1 MVASASPLC
10 VGDGRGFPA
19 MSDTFIPARLAMARA
34 IRQMTATD
42 LAAESGITPSWV
54 SQAENLKRTP
64 SFELVREFARVLNFP
79 VEFFYRPVVNLPP
92 ADAFHFRASSR
103 LAKKDEATAR
113 SLSTLAIELSD
124 WIEATYHSPPP
135 AIPEIQDLIGSDD
148 DVLPEQAA
156 EALRG
161 AWGLG
166 VTPIKDLLQ
175 LLESKGAKVYSAG
188 GPLQAI
194 DAFSFRHGTT
204 PVIFL
209 NVHKSAE
216 RLRFDLAHELGHL
229 VMHGGSLQ
237 VEPGK
242 EKEQAANEFASSFL
256 MPRSDVIGAI
266 RGNNLALEDVLML
279 KRRWR
284 VSAMALNLRAHRLG
298 VISDWTYGA
307 LAKQLSMAGFR
318 RGEPGS
324 DLRAETSS
332 LLTQVLAD
340 MRSRGQGFAEIARQL
355 GVRSPDVQNL
365 MLGIVTFAVRDDSA
379 SNAGRPRGGSVAPV
393 ADLNARRSRSPR

>member
-1 MVASASPLC
+1 
-10 VGDGRGFPA
+10 
-19 MSDTFIPARLAMARA
+19 MSTTFIPARLEMARS
-34 IRQMTATD
+34 IRQMTAVELAVAANISAPWISQIENVKKTPGTD
-42 LAAESGITPSWV
+42 LI
-54 SQAENLKRTP
+54 R
-64 SFELVREFARVLNFP
+64 ELARVLNFP
-79 VEFFYRPVVNLPP
+79 IEFFYRPVKSQPP
-92 ADAFHFRASSR
+92 SDAFHFRATSK

-113 SLSTLAIELSD
+113 SLSTLAIELSE
-124 WIEATYHSPPP
+124 WIDATYHLP
-135 AIPEIQDLIGSDD
+135 APAVPELQDLIGSDD
-148 DVLPEQAA
+148 EVAPEQAA

-166 VTPIKDLLQ
+166 VAPVKNLLQ

-194 DAFSFRHGTT
+194 DAFSFRHGAT
-204 PVIFL
+204 PVVFL

-229 VMHGGSLQ
+229 VMHGGSLH
-237 VEPGK
+237 VESGK
-242 EKEQAANEFASSFL
+242 EKEQAANDFASSFL

-266 RGNNLALEDVLML
+266 HGNNLMLEDVLML

-298 VISDWTYGA
+298 VISDWTYST

-324 DLRAETSS
+324 DLRAESSS
-332 LLTQVLAD
+332 LLTQVMSD
-340 MRSRGQGFAEIARQL
+340 MRSRGQGFSELARIL
-355 GVRSPDVQNL
+355 DVRAQDVQNL
-365 MLGIVTFAVRDDSA
+365 MLGIVTFAIQGDGA
-379 SNAGRPRGGSVAPV
+379 M
-393 ADLNARRSRSPR
+393 RSRSTAELRAASLAPVTDLDARRGLR

>member
-1 MVASASPLC
+1 
-10 VGDGRGFPA
+10 
-19 MSDTFIPARLAMARA
+19 MSTTFIPARLEMARA

-42 LAAESGITPSWV
+42 LAAAASISAPWISQIENVKKTPG
-54 SQAENLKRTP
+54 P
-64 SFELVREFARVLNFP
+64 DIVRELARVLNFP
-79 VEFFYRPVVNLPP
+79 VEFFYRPVKSQPP
-92 ADAFHFRASSR
+92 SDAFHFRATSK

-124 WIEATYHSPPP
+124 WIEATYHSPAP
-135 AIPEIQDLIGSDD
+135 AVPEAQDLIGSDD
-148 DVLPEQAA
+148 ELAPEQAA
-156 EALRG
+156 EAVRG

-166 VTPIKDLLQ
+166 VAPIKNLLQ

-194 DAFSFRHGTT
+194 DAFSFRHGAT

-229 VMHGGSLQ
+229 VMHGGSLN

-242 EKEQAANEFASSFL
+242 EKEQAANDFASSFL

-266 RGNNLALEDVLML
+266 HSNNLMLEDVLML

-298 VISDWTYGA
+298 VISDWTYST

-324 DLRAETSS
+324 DLHAESSS
-332 LLTQVLAD
+332 LLTQVMSD
-340 MRSRGQGFAEIARQL
+340 MRSRGQGFSELARL
-355 GVRSPDVQNL
+355 LDVRAQDVQDL
-365 MLGIVTFAVRDDSA
+365 MLGIVTFAIQGDGVVRSRSTADLRDA
-379 SNAGRPRGGSVAPV
+379 SLAPV
-393 ADLNARRSRSPR
+393 ADLNARRERS

>member
-1 MVASASPLC
+1 
-10 VGDGRGFPA
+10 
-19 MSDTFIPARLAMARA
+19 MSTTFIPARLEMARA
-34 IRQMTATD
+34 IRQITATD
-42 LAAESGITPSWV
+42 LAAAASISAPWISQIENVKKTPG
-54 SQAENLKRTP
+54 P
-64 SFELVREFARVLNFP
+64 DLVRELARVLNFP
-79 VEFFYRPVVNLPP
+79 VEFFYRPVKTQPP
-92 ADAFHFRASSR
+92 SDAFHFRATSK

-124 WIEATYHSPPP
+124 WIEATYHSPAP
-135 AIPEIQDLIGSDD
+135 AVPEVQDLIGSDD
-148 DVLPEQAA
+148 ELAPEQAA
-156 EALRG
+156 EAVRG

-166 VTPIKDLLQ
+166 VAPVKNLLQ

-194 DAFSFRHGTT
+194 DAFSFRHGAT

-229 VMHGGSLQ
+229 VMHGGSLN

-242 EKEQAANEFASSFL
+242 EKEQAANDFASSFL

-266 RGNNLALEDVLML
+266 HGNNLMLEDVLML

-298 VISDWTYGA
+298 VISDWTYST

-324 DLRAETSS
+324 DLRTESSS
-332 LLTQVLAD
+332 LLTQVMSD
-340 MRSRGQGFAEIARQL
+340 MRSRGQGFAELARL
-355 GVRSPDVQNL
+355 LDVRAQDVQDL
-365 MLGIVTFAVRDDSA
+365 MLGIVTFAIQGDGVARSRSTADLRDA
-379 SNAGRPRGGSVAPV
+379 SLAPV
-393 ADLNARRSRSPR
+393 ADLNARRGSS

>member
-1 MVASASPLC
+1 
-10 VGDGRGFPA
+10 
-19 MSDTFIPARLAMARA
+19 MSTTFVPARLEMARA

-42 LAAESGITPSWV
+42 LAAAARTTASWV
-54 SQAENLKRTP
+54 SQAENMKKTP
-64 SFELVREFARVLNFP
+64 SPELIREFARVLNFP
-79 VEFFYRPVVNLPP
+79 VDFFYRPVASLPP
-92 ADAFHFRASSR
+92 SDAFHFRATSR

-124 WIEATYHSPPP
+124 WIEATYRAPEP
-135 AIPEIQDLIGSDD
+135 AIPELQDLIDSDD
-148 DVLPEQAA
+148 ELPPEQAA

-166 VTPIKDLLQ
+166 VAPIKNLLK

-188 GPLQAI
+188 GPLKAI
-194 DAFSFRHGTT
+194 DAFSFRHGHT

-242 EKEQAANEFASSFL
+242 EKEQAANDFASSFL
-256 MPRSDVIGAI
+256 MPRADVLGAI
-266 RGNNLALEDVLML
+266 RGNLMLEDILML

-298 VISDWTYGA
+298 VISEWTYGT

-324 DLRAETSS
+324 DLLVESSS
-332 LLTQVLAD
+332 LLTQVMSD
-340 MRSRGQGFAEIARQL
+340 MRIRGEGFSEIARSL
-355 GVRSPDVQNL
+355 NVRPHDIQDL
-365 MLGIVTFAVRDDSA
+365 MLGIVTFAIQGDATARSRGIAELHSVRTAPIADLTVHR
-379 SNAGRPRGGSVAPV
+379 AGRS
-393 ADLNARRSRSPR
+393 RR

>member
-1 MVASASPLC
+1 
-10 VGDGRGFPA
+10 
-19 MSDTFIPARLAMARA
+19 MARA

-42 LAAESGITPSWV
+42 LAAASGTTPSWV
-54 SQAENLKRTP
+54 SQAENLKKTP
-64 SFELVREFARVLNFP
+64 SSDLVREFARVLNFP

-92 ADAFHFRASSR
+92 SDAFHFRASSR

-124 WIEATYHSPPP
+124 WIEATYRSPEP
-135 AIPEIQDLIGSDD
+135 AVPELQDLIDSDD
-148 DVLPEQAA
+148 EVGPEQVA

-166 VTPIKDLLQ
+166 VAPIKNLLQ

-194 DAFSFRHGTT
+194 DAFSFRHGAT
-204 PVIFL
+204 PVVFL

-229 VMHGGSLQ
+229 VMHGGSLH

-242 EKEQAANEFASSFL
+242 EKEKAANEFASAFL
-256 MPRSDVIGAI
+256 MPRADVIGAI
-266 RGNNLALEDVLML
+266 RGNNLLLEDLLMM

-332 LLTQVLAD
+332 LLTQVLGD
-340 MRSRGQGFAEIARQL
+340 MRSRGQGFAEIARHIS
-355 GVRSPDVQNL
+355 VRSQDVQDL
-365 MLGIVTFAVRDDSA
+365 MLGIVTFAMQDDGERVGTEVERA
-379 SNAGRPRGGSVAPV
+379 SLAPV
-393 ADLNARRSRSPR
+393 ANLNSRRSPRVPR

>member
-1 MVASASPLC
+1 MPASAIQFAPVWRSPWRVSEGSPSSVTRTSHLVAS
-10 VGDGRGFPA
+10 R
-19 MSDTFIPARLAMARA
+19 TLA
-34 IRQMTATD
+34 
-42 LAAESGITPSWV
+42 V
-54 SQAENLKRTP
+54 VRTP
-64 SFELVREFARVLNFP
+64 PRGPRSSRSSGSRELARVLNFP
-79 VEFFYRPVVNLPP
+79 VEFFYRPVKSQPP
-92 ADAFHFRASSR
+92 SDAFHFRATSK
-103 LAKKDEATAR
+103 LAKKDEATAW

-124 WIEATYHSPPP
+124 WIEATYHSPAP
-135 AIPEIQDLIGSDD
+135 AVPEVQDLIGSDD
-148 DVLPEQAA
+148 ELAPEQAA
-156 EALRG
+156 EAVRG

-166 VTPIKDLLQ
+166 VAPIKNLLQ
-175 LLESKGAKVYSAG
+175 LLESKGAKIYSAG

-194 DAFSFRHGTT
+194 DAFSFRHGAT

-229 VMHGGSLQ
+229 VMHGGSLN

-242 EKEQAANEFASSFL
+242 EKEQAANDFASSFL

-266 RGNNLALEDVLML
+266 HGNNLMLEDVLML

-298 VISDWTYGA
+298 VISDWTYSA

-324 DLRAETSS
+324 DLRAESSS
-332 LLTQVLAD
+332 LLTQVMSD
-340 MRSRGQGFAEIARQL
+340 IRGRGQGFSELARL
-355 GVRSPDVQNL
+355 LDVRAQDVQDL
-365 MLGIVTFAVRDDSA
+365 MLGIVTFAIQGDGVVRSRSTADLRDA
-379 SNAGRPRGGSVAPV
+379 SLAPV
-393 ADLNARRSRSPR
+393 ADLNARRGRS

>member
-1 MVASASPLC
+1 
-10 VGDGRGFPA
+10 
-19 MSDTFIPARLAMARA
+19 MSTTFIPARLEMARA

-42 LAAESGITPSWV
+42 LASAASISAPWISQIENVKKTPG
-54 SQAENLKRTP
+54 P
-64 SFELVREFARVLNFP
+64 ELVRELARVLNFP
-79 VEFFYRPVVNLPP
+79 VEFFYRPVKSQPP
-92 ADAFHFRASSR
+92 SDAFHFRATSK

-124 WIEATYHSPPP
+124 WIETTYHSPAP
-135 AIPEIQDLIGSDD
+135 AVPEVQDLIGSDD
-148 DVLPEQAA
+148 ELAPEQAA
-156 EALRG
+156 EAVRG

-166 VTPIKDLLQ
+166 VAPIRNLLQ

-194 DAFSFRHGTT
+194 DAFSFRHGAT

-229 VMHGGSLQ
+229 VMHGGSLN

-242 EKEQAANEFASSFL
+242 EKEQAANDFASSFL

-266 RGNNLALEDVLML
+266 HSNNLMLEDVLML

-298 VISDWTYGA
+298 VISDWTYST

-324 DLRAETSS
+324 DLRAESSS
-332 LLTQVLAD
+332 LLTQVMSD
-340 MRSRGQGFAEIARQL
+340 MRSRGQGFSELARL
-355 GVRSPDVQNL
+355 LDVRAQDVQDL
-365 MLGIVTFAVRDDSA
+365 MLGIVTFAIQGDGGVRSRSTADLRDA
-379 SNAGRPRGGSVAPV
+379 SLAPV
-393 ADLNARRSRSPR
+393 ADLNARRGRS

>member
-1 MVASASPLC
+1 
-10 VGDGRGFPA
+10 
-19 MSDTFIPARLAMARA
+19 MARA

-42 LAAESGITPSWV
+42 LAAAASISAPWISQIENVKKTPG
-54 SQAENLKRTP
+54 P
-64 SFELVREFARVLNFP
+64 DIVRELARVLNFP
-79 VEFFYRPVVNLPP
+79 VEFFYRPVKSQPP
-92 ADAFHFRASSR
+92 SDAFHFRATSK

-124 WIEATYHSPPP
+124 WIEATYHSPAP
-135 AIPEIQDLIGSDD
+135 AVPEVQDLIGSDD
-148 DVLPEQAA
+148 ELAPEQAA
-156 EALRG
+156 EAVRG

-166 VTPIKDLLQ
+166 VAPIKNLLQ

-194 DAFSFRHGTT
+194 DAFSFRHGAT

-229 VMHGGSLQ
+229 VMHGGSLN

-242 EKEQAANEFASSFL
+242 EKEQAANDFASSFL

-266 RGNNLALEDVLML
+266 HGNNLMLEDVLTL
-279 KRRWR
+279 KQRWR

-298 VISDWTYGA
+298 VISDWTYST

-324 DLRAETSS
+324 DLRAESSS
-332 LLTQVLAD
+332 LLTQVMSD
-340 MRSRGQGFAEIARQL
+340 MRSRGQGFSELARL
-355 GVRSPDVQNL
+355 LDVRAQDVQDL
-365 MLGIVTFAVRDDSA
+365 MLGIVTFAIQGDGVVRSRSTADLRDA
-379 SNAGRPRGGSVAPV
+379 SLAPV
-393 ADLNARRSRSPR
+393 ADLNARRGRS

>member
-1 MVASASPLC
+1 
-10 VGDGRGFPA
+10 
-19 MSDTFIPARLAMARA
+19 MSDTFIPARLEMARA

-42 LAAESGITPSWV
+42 LAAASGTSPAWV
-54 SQAENLKRTP
+54 SQAENLKKTP
-64 SFELVREFARVLNFP
+64 SSELVREFARVLNFP
-79 VEFFYRPVVNLPP
+79 VEFFYRPVVGLPP
-92 ADAFHFRASSR
+92 SDAFHFRASSR
-103 LAKKDEATAR
+103 LAKRDEATAR

-124 WIEATYHSPPP
+124 WIEATYRSPAP
-135 AIPEIQDLIGSDD
+135 AVPELQDLIDSDD
-148 DVLPEQAA
+148 ELGPEQAA

-166 VTPIKDLLQ
+166 VAPIKNLLQ
-175 LLESKGAKVYSAG
+175 LLESKGAKIYSAG

-194 DAFSFRHGTT
+194 DAFSFRHGAT
-204 PVIFL
+204 PVFFL

-229 VMHGGSLQ
+229 VMHGGSLH

-242 EKEQAANEFASSFL
+242 EKEQAANDFASSFL
-256 MPRSDVIGAI
+256 MPRADVIGAI
-266 RGNNLALEDVLML
+266 RGNNLMLEDVLML
-279 KRRWR
+279 KRRWQ

-298 VISDWTYGA
+298 VISDWTYST

-332 LLTQVLAD
+332 LLTQVLGD
-340 MRSRGQGFAEIARQL
+340 LRSRGQGFSEVARQL
-355 GVRSPDVQNL
+355 CVRSQDVQDL
-365 MLGIVTFAVRDDSA
+365 MLGIVTFAVQDD
-379 SNAGRPRGGSVAPV
+379 NAGGARGAADYSEVSLAPV
-393 ADLNARRSRSPR
+393 ADLNSRRSSRLPR

>member
-1 MVASASPLC
+1 
-10 VGDGRGFPA
+10 
-19 MSDTFIPARLAMARA
+19 MSHTFIPKRLEMARA

-42 LAAESGITPSWV
+42 LAAASGTTPSWV
-54 SQAENLKRTP
+54 SQAENLKKTP
-64 SFELVREFARVLNFP
+64 SSDLIREFARVLNFP
-79 VEFFYRPVVNLPP
+79 VEFFYRPVVDLPP
-92 ADAFHFRASSR
+92 SDAFHFRASSR
-103 LAKKDEATAR
+103 LAKKAEATAR
-113 SLSTLAIELSD
+113 SLSTLAIELSN
-124 WIEATYHSPPP
+124 WMEATYRSPAP
-135 AIPEIQDLIGSDD
+135 AVPELQDLIDSDD
-148 DVLPEQAA
+148 ELGPEQAA

-166 VTPIKDLLQ
+166 VAPIKNLLQ
-175 LLESKGAKVYSAG
+175 LLESKGARVYSAG

-194 DAFSFRHGTT
+194 DAFSFRHGAT

-229 VMHGGSLQ
+229 VMHGGSLH

-242 EKEQAANEFASSFL
+242 EKEQAANEFASAFL
-256 MPRSDVIGAI
+256 MPRADVIGAI
-266 RGNNLALEDVLML
+266 RGNNLLLEDVLML

-298 VISDWTYGA
+298 VISDWTYSA

-332 LLTQVLAD
+332 LLTQVLGD

-355 GVRSPDVQNL
+355 SVRSQDVQDL
-365 MLGIVTFAVRDDSA
+365 MLGIVTFAMQDDGERFATEGQRA
-379 SNAGRPRGGSVAPV
+379 SLAPV
-393 ADLNARRSRSPR
+393 ADLNSRRSPRVSR

>member
-1 MVASASPLC
+1 
-10 VGDGRGFPA
+10 
-19 MSDTFIPARLAMARA
+19 MSTTFIPARLEMARA

-42 LAAESGITPSWV
+42 LASAASISAPWISQIENVKKTPG
-54 SQAENLKRTP
+54 P
-64 SFELVREFARVLNFP
+64 ELVRELARVLNFP
-79 VEFFYRPVVNLPP
+79 VEFFYRPVKSQPP
-92 ADAFHFRASSR
+92 SDAFHFRATSK

-124 WIEATYHSPPP
+124 WIEATYHSPAP
-135 AIPEIQDLIGSDD
+135 AVPEVQDLIGSDD
-148 DVLPEQAA
+148 ELSPEQAA
-156 EALRG
+156 EAVRG

-166 VTPIKDLLQ
+166 VAPVKNLLQ

-194 DAFSFRHGTT
+194 DAFSFRHGAT

-209 NVHKSAE
+209 NAHKSAE

-229 VMHGGSLQ
+229 VMHGGSLS

-242 EKEQAANEFASSFL
+242 EKEQAANDFASSFL

-266 RGNNLALEDVLML
+266 HGNNLMLEDVLML

-298 VISDWTYGA
+298 VISEWTYST

-324 DLRAETSS
+324 DLRAESSS
-332 LLTQVLAD
+332 LLTQVMSD
-340 MRSRGQGFAEIARQL
+340 MRSRGQGFSELARL
-355 GVRSPDVQNL
+355 LDVRAQDVQDL
-365 MLGIVTFAVRDDSA
+365 MLGIVTFAIQGDGVVRSRSTADLRDA
-379 SNAGRPRGGSVAPV
+379 SLAPV
-393 ADLNARRSRSPR
+393 ADLNARRGRS

>member
-1 MVASASPLC
+1 
-10 VGDGRGFPA
+10 
-19 MSDTFIPARLAMARA
+19 MSSNFIPARLEMARA

-42 LAAESGITPSWV
+42 LAAAAGTTPPWV
-54 SQAENLKRTP
+54 SQAENLKKTP
-64 SFELVREFARVLNFP
+64 SPELIREFARVLNFP
-79 VEFFYRPVVNLPP
+79 LDFFYRPVASLPP
-92 ADAFHFRASSR
+92 SDAFHFRASSR

-124 WIEATYHSPPP
+124 WIEATYRAP
-135 AIPEIQDLIGSDD
+135 APAVPEIQDLIDSDD
-148 DVLPEQAA
+148 DLAPEQAA

-166 VTPIKDLLQ
+166 VAPIKNLLQ

-194 DAFSFRHGTT
+194 DAFSFRHGST
-204 PVIFL
+204 PVIFM
-209 NVHKSAE
+209 NIHKSAE

-229 VMHGGSLQ
+229 VMHGGSLH

-242 EKEQAANEFASSFL
+242 EKEQAANDFASSFL
-256 MPRSDVIGAI
+256 MPRADVLGAI
-266 RGNNLALEDVLML
+266 RGNLMLEDIMVL

-298 VISDWTYGA
+298 VISEWTYGS

-324 DLRAETSS
+324 DLRAESSS
-332 LLTQVLAD
+332 LLTQVMSD
-340 MRSRGQGFAEIARQL
+340 MRGRGEGFADIAKAL
-355 GVRSPDVQNL
+355 SVRAQDIQDL
-365 MLGIVTFAVRDDSA
+365 MLGIVTFAIQGDGLGRSRSTAELRDA
-379 SNAGRPRGGSVAPV
+379 SLAPV
-393 ADLNARRSRSPR
+393 ADLSARRGRH

>member
-1 MVASASPLC
+1 
-10 VGDGRGFPA
+10 
-19 MSDTFIPARLAMARA
+19 MSTTFIPERLEMARA
-34 IRQMTATD
+34 IRQMTGVE
-42 LAAESGITPSWV
+42 LAAATGITAPWI
-54 SQAENLKRTP
+54 SQIENVKKTP
-64 SFELVREFARVLNFP
+64 GSELVREFARALNFP
-79 VEFFYRPVVNLPP
+79 IEFFYRPVKSQPP
-92 ADAFHFRASSR
+92 LDAFHFRATSK

-135 AIPEIQDLIGSDD
+135 NVPEQQDLIGSDD
-148 DVLPEQAA
+148 ELAPEQAA
-156 EALRG
+156 EAVRG

-166 VTPIKDLLQ
+166 VAPIKNLLQ
-175 LLESKGAKVYSAG
+175 LLESKGAMVYSAG

-194 DAFSFRHGTT
+194 DAFSFRHGAT

-229 VMHGGSLQ
+229 VMHGGSLN

-242 EKEQAANEFASSFL
+242 EKEQAANDFASSFL

-266 RGNNLALEDVLML
+266 RGNNLMLEDVLML

-284 VSAMALNLRAHRLG
+284 VSAMALNLRAHRIG
-298 VISDWTYGA
+298 VISDWTYST

-324 DLRAETSS
+324 DLRAESSS
-332 LLTQVLAD
+332 LLTQVMSD
-340 MRSRGQGFAEIARQL
+340 MRSRGQGFSELARL
-355 GVRSPDVQNL
+355 LDVRAQDVQDL
-365 MLGIVTFAVRDDSA
+365 MLGIVTFAIQGEGMVRSRSA
-379 SNAGRPRGGSVAPV
+379 ADLRDASLTPV
-393 ADLNARRSRSPR
+393 ADLNARRGAR

>member
-1 MVASASPLC
+1 
-10 VGDGRGFPA
+10 
-19 MSDTFIPARLAMARA
+19 MSTTFIPARLEMARA

-42 LAAESGITPSWV
+42 LASAASISAPWISQIENVKKTPG
-54 SQAENLKRTP
+54 P
-64 SFELVREFARVLNFP
+64 ELVRELARVLNFP
-79 VEFFYRPVVNLPP
+79 VEFFYRPVKSQPP
-92 ADAFHFRASSR
+92 SDAFHFRATSK

-124 WIEATYHSPPP
+124 WIETTYHSPAP
-135 AIPEIQDLIGSDD
+135 AIPEVQDLIGSDD
-148 DVLPEQAA
+148 ELAPEQAA
-156 EALRG
+156 EAVRG

-166 VTPIKDLLQ
+166 VAPIKNLLQ

-194 DAFSFRHGTT
+194 DAFSFRHGAT

-229 VMHGGSLQ
+229 VMHGGSLN

-242 EKEQAANEFASSFL
+242 EKEQAANDFASSFL

-266 RGNNLALEDVLML
+266 HSNNLMLEDVLML

-298 VISDWTYGA
+298 VISDWTYST

-324 DLRAETSS
+324 DLRTESSS
-332 LLTQVLAD
+332 LLTQVMSD
-340 MRSRGQGFAEIARQL
+340 MRSRGQGFSELARL
-355 GVRSPDVQNL
+355 LDVRAQDVQDL
-365 MLGIVTFAVRDDSA
+365 MLGIVTFAIQGDGVVRSRSTADLRDA
-379 SNAGRPRGGSVAPV
+379 SLAPV
-393 ADLNARRSRSPR
+393 VDLNARRGRS

>member
-1 MVASASPLC
+1 
-10 VGDGRGFPA
+10 
-19 MSDTFIPARLAMARA
+19 MARA

-42 LAAESGITPSWV
+42 LASAASISAPWISQIENVKKTPG
-54 SQAENLKRTP
+54 P
-64 SFELVREFARVLNFP
+64 ELVRELARVLNFP
-79 VEFFYRPVVNLPP
+79 VEFFYRPVKSQPP
-92 ADAFHFRASSR
+92 SDAFHFRATSK

-124 WIEATYHSPPP
+124 WIEATYHSPAP
-135 AIPEIQDLIGSDD
+135 AVPEVQDLIGSDD
-148 DVLPEQAA
+148 ELAPEQAA
-156 EALRG
+156 EAVRG

-166 VTPIKDLLQ
+166 VAPIKNLLQ

-194 DAFSFRHGTT
+194 DAFSFRHGAT

-229 VMHGGSLQ
+229 VMHGGSLN

-242 EKEQAANEFASSFL
+242 EKEQAANDFASSFL

-266 RGNNLALEDVLML
+266 HSNTLILEDVLTL

-298 VISDWTYGA
+298 VISDWTYST

-324 DLRAETSS
+324 DLRAESSS
-332 LLTQVLAD
+332 LLTQVMSD
-340 MRSRGQGFAEIARQL
+340 MRSRSQGFSELARL
-355 GVRSPDVQNL
+355 LDVRAQDVQDL
-365 MLGIVTFAVRDDSA
+365 MLGIVTFAIQGDGVVRSRSTADLRDA
-379 SNAGRPRGGSVAPV
+379 SLAPV
-393 ADLNARRSRSPR
+393 ADLNARRGRS

>member
-1 MVASASPLC
+1 
-10 VGDGRGFPA
+10 
-19 MSDTFIPARLAMARA
+19 MSTTFIPARLEMARA

-42 LAAESGITPSWV
+42 LASAASISAPWISQIENVKKTPG
-54 SQAENLKRTP
+54 P
-64 SFELVREFARVLNFP
+64 ELVRELARVLNFP
-79 VEFFYRPVVNLPP
+79 VEFFYRPVKSQPP
-92 ADAFHFRASSR
+92 SDAFHFRATSK
-103 LAKKDEATAR
+103 LAMKDEATAR

-124 WIEATYHSPPP
+124 WIETTYHSPAP
-135 AIPEIQDLIGSDD
+135 AIPEVQDLIGSDD
-148 DVLPEQAA
+148 ELAPEQAA
-156 EALRG
+156 EAVRG

-166 VTPIKDLLQ
+166 VAPIKNLLQ

-194 DAFSFRHGTT
+194 DAFSFRHGAT

-229 VMHGGSLQ
+229 VMHGGSLN

-242 EKEQAANEFASSFL
+242 EKEQAANDFASSFL

-266 RGNNLALEDVLML
+266 HSNNLMLEDVLML

-298 VISDWTYGA
+298 VISDWTYST

-324 DLRAETSS
+324 DLRTESSS
-332 LLTQVLAD
+332 LLTQVMSD
-340 MRSRGQGFAEIARQL
+340 MRSRGQGFSELARL
-355 GVRSPDVQNL
+355 LDVRAQDVQDL
-365 MLGIVTFAVRDDSA
+365 MLGIVTFAIQGDGVVRSRSTADLRDA
-379 SNAGRPRGGSVAPV
+379 SLAPV
-393 ADLNARRSRSPR
+393 VDLNARRGRS

>member
-1 MVASASPLC
+1 
-10 VGDGRGFPA
+10 
-19 MSDTFIPARLAMARA
+19 
-34 IRQMTATD
+34 
-42 LAAESGITPSWV
+42 
-54 SQAENLKRTP
+54 
-64 SFELVREFARVLNFP
+64 
-79 VEFFYRPVVNLPP
+79 
-92 ADAFHFRASSR
+92 
-103 LAKKDEATAR
+103 
-113 SLSTLAIELSD
+113 
-124 WIEATYHSPPP
+124 
-135 AIPEIQDLIGSDD
+135 LIGSDD
-148 DVLPEQAA
+148 ELSPEQAA
-156 EALRG
+156 EAVRG

-166 VTPIKDLLQ
+166 VAPVKNLLQ

-194 DAFSFRHGTT
+194 DAFSFRHGAT

-229 VMHGGSLQ
+229 VMHGGSLS

-242 EKEQAANEFASSFL
+242 EKEQAANDFASSFL

-266 RGNNLALEDVLML
+266 HGNNLMLEDVLML

-298 VISDWTYGA
+298 VISEWTYST

-324 DLRAETSS
+324 DLRAESSS
-332 LLTQVLAD
+332 LLTQVMSD
-340 MRSRGQGFAEIARQL
+340 MRSRGQGFSELARL
-355 GVRSPDVQNL
+355 LDVRAQDVQDL
-365 MLGIVTFAVRDDSA
+365 MLGIVTFAIQGDGVVRSRSTADLRDA
-379 SNAGRPRGGSVAPV
+379 SLAPV
-393 ADLNARRSRSPR
+393 ADLNARRGRS

>member
-1 MVASASPLC
+1 
-10 VGDGRGFPA
+10 
-19 MSDTFIPARLAMARA
+19 MSTTFIPARLEMARA

-42 LAAESGITPSWV
+42 LASAASISAPWISQIENVKKTPG
-54 SQAENLKRTP
+54 P
-64 SFELVREFARVLNFP
+64 ELVRELARVLNFP
-79 VEFFYRPVVNLPP
+79 VEFFYRPVKSQPP
-92 ADAFHFRASSR
+92 SDAFHFRATSK

-124 WIEATYHSPPP
+124 WIEATYHSPAP
-135 AIPEIQDLIGSDD
+135 AVPEVQDLIGSDD
-148 DVLPEQAA
+148 ELSPEQAA
-156 EALRG
+156 EAVRG

-166 VTPIKDLLQ
+166 VAPVKNLLQ

-194 DAFSFRHGTT
+194 DAFSFRHGAT

-229 VMHGGSLQ
+229 VMHGGSLS

-242 EKEQAANEFASSFL
+242 EKEQAANDFASSFL

-266 RGNNLALEDVLML
+266 HGNNLMLEDVLML

-298 VISDWTYGA
+298 VISEWTYST

-324 DLRAETSS
+324 DLRVESSS
-332 LLTQVLAD
+332 LLTQVMSD
-340 MRSRGQGFAEIARQL
+340 MRSRGQGFSELARL
-355 GVRSPDVQNL
+355 LDVRAQDVQDL
-365 MLGIVTFAVRDDSA
+365 MLGIVTFAIQGDGVVRSRSTADLRDA
-379 SNAGRPRGGSVAPV
+379 SLAPV
-393 ADLNARRSRSPR
+393 ADLNARRGRS

>member
-1 MVASASPLC
+1 
-10 VGDGRGFPA
+10 
-19 MSDTFIPARLAMARA
+19 MSSSFIPARLEMARA

-42 LAAESGITPSWV
+42 LAAAASISAPWISQIENVKKTPG
-54 SQAENLKRTP
+54 P
-64 SFELVREFARVLNFP
+64 DLVRELARVLNFP
-79 VEFFYRPVVNLPP
+79 VEFFYRPVKSQPP
-92 ADAFHFRASSR
+92 SDAFHFRATSR

-124 WIEATYHSPPP
+124 WIEATYDSPAP
-135 AIPEIQDLIGSDD
+135 AVPEVQDLIGSDD
-148 DVLPEQAA
+148 ELAPEQAA

-166 VTPIKDLLQ
+166 VAPIKNLLQ

-194 DAFSFRHGTT
+194 DAFSFRHAAT

-229 VMHGGSLQ
+229 VMHGGSLN

-242 EKEQAANEFASSFL
+242 EKEQAANDFASSFL

-266 RGNNLALEDVLML
+266 HGNNLMLEDVLML

-298 VISDWTYGA
+298 VISDWTYST

-324 DLRAETSS
+324 DLRAESSS
-332 LLTQVLAD
+332 LLTQVMTD
-340 MRSRGQGFAEIARQL
+340 MRSRGQGFAELSRL
-355 GVRSPDVQNL
+355 LDVRAQDVQDL
-365 MLGIVTFAVRDDSA
+365 MLGIVTFAIQGDRVVRSRSKADLRDA
-379 SNAGRPRGGSVAPV
+379 SLAPV
-393 ADLNARRSRSPR
+393 ADLSSRRGRS

>member
-1 MVASASPLC
+1 
-10 VGDGRGFPA
+10 
-19 MSDTFIPARLAMARA
+19 MARA

-42 LAAESGITPSWV
+42 LASAASISAPWISQIENVKKTPG
-54 SQAENLKRTP
+54 P
-64 SFELVREFARVLNFP
+64 ELVRELARVLNFP
-79 VEFFYRPVVNLPP
+79 VEFFYRPVKSQPP
-92 ADAFHFRASSR
+92 SDAFHFRATSK

-124 WIEATYHSPPP
+124 WIETTYHSPAP
-135 AIPEIQDLIGSDD
+135 AIPEVQDLIGSDD
-148 DVLPEQAA
+148 ELAPEQAA
-156 EALRG
+156 EAVRG

-166 VTPIKDLLQ
+166 VAPIKNLLQ

-194 DAFSFRHGTT
+194 DAFSFRHGAT

-229 VMHGGSLQ
+229 VMHGGSLN

-242 EKEQAANEFASSFL
+242 EKEQAANDFASSFL

-266 RGNNLALEDVLML
+266 HSNNLMLEDVLML

-298 VISDWTYGA
+298 VISDWTYST

-324 DLRAETSS
+324 DLRTESSS
-332 LLTQVLAD
+332 LLTQVMSD
-340 MRSRGQGFAEIARQL
+340 MRSRGQGFSELARL
-355 GVRSPDVQNL
+355 LDVRAQDVQDL
-365 MLGIVTFAVRDDSA
+365 MLGIVTFAIQGDGVVRSRSTADLRDA
-379 SNAGRPRGGSVAPV
+379 SLAPV
-393 ADLNARRSRSPR
+393 VDLNARRGRS

>member
-1 MVASASPLC
+1 
-10 VGDGRGFPA
+10 
-19 MSDTFIPARLAMARA
+19 MSTTFVPARLEMARA
-34 IRQMTATD
+34 IRQMTAID
-42 LAAESGITPSWV
+42 LATAANISAPWISQIENVKKTP
-54 SQAENLKRTP
+54 AP
-64 SFELVREFARVLNFP
+64 DLVRELARVLNFP
-79 VEFFYRPVVNLPP
+79 VEFFYRPVKSQPP
-92 ADAFHFRASSR
+92 SDAFHFRATSK

-124 WIEATYHSPPP
+124 WIEDVYRSPAPDV
-135 AIPEIQDLIGSDD
+135 PELQDLIDSDD
-148 DVLPEQAA
+148 ELPPDQAA

-166 VTPIKDLLQ
+166 VAPIKNLLQ
-175 LLESKGAKVYSAG
+175 LLESRGAKVYSAG

-229 VMHGGSLQ
+229 VMHGGSLH

-242 EKEQAANEFASSFL
+242 EKEQAANDFASSFL

-266 RGNNLALEDVLML
+266 HGNNLMLEDVLML

-298 VISDWTYGA
+298 VISDWTYGT

-324 DLRAETSS
+324 DLRAESSS
-332 LLTQVLAD
+332 LLTQVMSD
-340 MRSRGQGFAEIARQL
+340 MRGLGQGFADIARVL
-355 GVRSPDVQNL
+355 DVRAQDIQDL
-365 MLGIVTFAVRDDSA
+365 MLGIVTFAIQG
-379 SNAGRPRGGSVAPV
+379 NGAGRSRGTAELRDVSLAPV
-393 ADLNARRSRSPR
+393 SDLNARRGAR

>member
-1 MVASASPLC
+1 
-10 VGDGRGFPA
+10 
-19 MSDTFIPARLAMARA
+19 MSTTFIPARLEMARA
-34 IRQMTATD
+34 IRQMTGVE
-42 LAAESGITPSWV
+42 LAAAAGISAPWISQIENVKKTPGPD
-54 SQAENLKRTP
+54 LI
-64 SFELVREFARVLNFP
+64 REFARVLNFP
-79 VEFFYRPVVNLPP
+79 IEFFYRPVKSQPP
-92 ADAFHFRASSR
+92 LDAFHFRATSK

-124 WIEATYHSPPP
+124 WIETTYHSPSPNV
-135 AIPEIQDLIGSDD
+135 PEQQDLIGSDD
-148 DVLPEQAA
+148 ELAPEQAA

-166 VTPIKDLLQ
+166 VAPIKNLLQ

-194 DAFSFRHGTT
+194 DAFSFRHGAT

-229 VMHGGSLQ
+229 VMHGGSLN

-242 EKEQAANEFASSFL
+242 EKEQAANDFASSFL

-266 RGNNLALEDVLML
+266 RSNNLMLEDVLML

-298 VISDWTYGA
+298 VISDWTYST

-324 DLRAETSS
+324 DLRAESSS
-332 LLTQVLAD
+332 LLTQVMSD
-340 MRSRGQGFAEIARQL
+340 MRSHGQGFSELARL
-355 GVRSPDVQNL
+355 LDVRAQDVQDL
-365 MLGIVTFAVRDDSA
+365 MLGIVTFAIQGDGIQRTPSTGRLRDVSL
-379 SNAGRPRGGSVAPV
+379 APV
-393 ADLNARRSRSPR
+393 ADIRSRRDAGR

>member
-1 MVASASPLC
+1 
-10 VGDGRGFPA
+10 
-19 MSDTFIPARLAMARA
+19 MSTTFIPARLEMARA
-34 IRQMTATD
+34 IRQMTGVE
-42 LAAESGITPSWV
+42 LAAAAGIGAPWI
-54 SQAENLKRTP
+54 SQIENVKRTP
-64 SFELVREFARVLNFP
+64 SPELVREFARVLNFP
-79 VEFFYRPVVNLPP
+79 VEFFYRPVKSQPP
-92 ADAFHFRASSR
+92 LDAFHFRASSK

-124 WIEATYHSPPP
+124 WIEETYRSPSPDL
-135 AIPEIQDLIGSDD
+135 PEQQDLIGSDD
-148 DVLPEQAA
+148 ELAPEQAA

-166 VTPIKDLLQ
+166 VAPIKNLLQ

-194 DAFSFRHGTT
+194 DAFSFRHGPT

-229 VMHGGSLQ
+229 VMHGGSLH

-242 EKEQAANEFASSFL
+242 EKEQAANDFASSFL

-266 RGNNLALEDVLML
+266 RGNNLMLEDILML

-298 VISDWTYGA
+298 VISDWTYST

-324 DLRAETSS
+324 DLRVESSS
-332 LLTQVLAD
+332 LLTQVMSD
-340 MRSRGQGFAEIARQL
+340 MRSRGHGFAELARIL
-355 GVRSPDVQNL
+355 DVRAQDVQDL
-365 MLGIVTFAVRDDSA
+365 MLGIVTFAIQGDRLGQSRSA
-379 SNAGRPRGGSVAPV
+379 AELREVSSAPV
-393 ADLNARRSRSPR
+393 ADLSARRGRR

>member
-1 MVASASPLC
+1 M
-10 VGDGRGFPA
+10 RT
-19 MSDTFIPARLAMARA
+19 TFIPARLAMARA
-34 IRQMTATD
+34 VRQMTAVD
-42 LAAESGITPSWV
+42 LAAAAGISAPWISQIENVKKTPG
-54 SQAENLKRTP
+54 P
-64 SFELVREFARVLNFP
+64 ELVRELARVLNFP
-79 VEFFYRPVVNLPP
+79 IEFFYRPVKSQPP
-92 ADAFHFRASSR
+92 LDAFHFRATSK

-113 SLSTLAIELSD
+113 GLATLAIELSE
-124 WIEATYHSPPP
+124 WIEATYHSPAPN
-135 AIPEIQDLIGSDD
+135 IPELQDLIDSDD
-148 DVLPEQAA
+148 ELAPEQAA

-166 VTPIKDLLQ
+166 VAPIKNFLH

-194 DAFSFRHGTT
+194 DAFSFRHRATA
-204 PVIFL
+204 VIFL

-229 VMHGGSLQ
+229 VMHGGSLS

-242 EKEQAANEFASSFL
+242 EKEQAANDFASSFL

-266 RGNNLALEDVLML
+266 RGNNLMLEDILTL

-298 VISDWTYGA
+298 VISDWTYST

-324 DLRAETSS
+324 DLRAESSS
-332 LLTQVLAD
+332 LLAQVMSD
-340 MRSRGQGFAEIARQL
+340 MRGRGEGFSELARLL
-355 GVRSPDVQNL
+355 GVRPQDVQDL
-365 MLGIVTFAVRDDSA
+365 MLGIVTFAIQGSGVVR
-379 SNAGRPRGGSVAPV
+379 GRSTADLRGVSLAPV
-393 ADLNARRSRSPR
+393 ADLAARRGRR